1 MHCKTAALLFA
12 ALALPQ
18 AYAAVNH
25 KYQPIDTNYP
35 VPSENV
41 LWVAADAQAGGDGSR
56 DKPLNSIR
64 TAVQRAKDGTT
75 IVLKSGAYR

>member
-18 AYAAVNH
+18 TYAAVNH

-35 VPSENV
+35 VPAENV
-41 LWVAADAQAGGDGSR
+41 PWVAPRCPGWR
-56 DKPLNSIR
+56 
-64 TAVQRAKDGTT
+64 
-75 IVLKSGAYR
+75 